1 MKKVLLTSLLALL
14 VTAGATIKAQDRADE
29 YLGLPGDNLNLYAVM
44 NLFQESET
52 LEAFERNLN
61 DENSRINNLDLNRD
75 NYVDYI
81 SVNDYENGNVHTIVM
96 QVALNRNEKQDVGV
110 FTVERFRD
118 GSVQIQLIGDE
129 ALYGRNYIIEPYY
142 AETPNPGYTGKAR
155 RAARTTYVE
164 VSAWPV
170 VRYIY
175 QPHYVVWR
183 SSWYWGYYPHWYNTW
198 TPFYYHHYY
207 GYHYHYYD
215 HYYTHYRHWHT
226 PRWSGYHN
234 HYYSRVRIVSP
245 TVVININKG
254 TYKQT
259 YSRPETRRD
268 GEVLYARTQASRNPA
283 LSNGSSRRTSVTE
296 STSRTRE
303 AAGTTRRA
311 ESTTV
316 SRSSGARTTTPA
328 TTRNASERAATPNR
342 SVSQT
347 TSASRSASERPVN
360 TERSVSARP
369 STSENR
375 SVSTRSS
382 GSTARP
388 STSENRGVATRSS
401 GSTARP
407 ASSENRSVTARPSA
421 PARNTEARSSAPS
434 QSRESTARTSSSGQ
448 NRSTAARS
456 SSAPR
461 QQAASAPRSSSR
473 QSEPAAR
480 SSNRSSTKSENSS
493 SRKSEE
499 SRSRR

>member
-1 MKKVLLTSLLALL
+1 MKKVLLTSVLALL
-14 VTAGATIKAQDRADE
+14 VMAGTTMKAQDRADE

-52 LEAFERNLN
+52 LEDFERNLN
-61 DENSRINNLDLNRD
+61 DENSRINNLDLNGD

-81 SVNDYENGNVHTIVM
+81 SVNDYANGNVHTIVM
-96 QVALNRNEKQDVGV
+96 QVALNRSEKQDVGV

-129 ALYGRNYIIEPYY
+129 ALYGRNYIIEPFY

-155 RAARTTYVE
+155 SGAVRTTYVE

-175 QPHYVVWR
+175 QPRYVVWR
-183 SSWYWGYYPHWYNTW
+183 SSWYWGYYPHWYNAW
-198 TPFYYHHYY
+198 SPFYYHHYY
-207 GYHYHYYD
+207 GYHYNFYD

-234 HYYSRVRIVSP
+234 HYYSRVRVVSP

-259 YSRPETRRD
+259 YSRPESRRD
-268 GEVLYARTQASRNPA
+268 GEVLYARTHSTRNSGI
-283 LSNGSSRRTSVTE
+283 SNGNSRRASATE

-303 AAGTTRRA
+303 ATGTARRA
-311 ESTTV
+311 ESTTT
-316 SRSSGARTTTPA
+316 SRSSSARTSTPA
-328 TTRNASERAATPNR
+328 TTRNASERAATPGR

-347 TSASRSASERPVN
+347 SRSAADRPAN
-360 TERSVSARP
+360 SDRSVSARQ
-369 STSENR
+369 
-375 SVSTRSS
+375 
-382 GSTARP
+382 
-388 STSENRGVATRSS
+388 STSENRGVATRSA

-407 ASSENRSVTARPSA
+407 STSENRSVTARPSA
-421 PARNTEARSSAPS
+421 PARSTEARSSAPS
-434 QSRESTARTSSSGQ
+434 RNKEVTARPSSASQ
-448 NRSTAARS
+448 NRSTSARS
-456 SSAPR
+456 SSASR
-461 QQAASAPRSSSR
+461 QQSASAPRSSSKE
-473 QSEPAAR
+473 SAPAAR
-480 SSNRSSTKSENSS
+480 SSNRSTTKSESKAASS
-493 SRKSEE
+493 STRKSEE